1 MKKFIVLLIL
11 ALGIS
16 FTSFGQSTIM
26 KDFQTGPDSLMV
38 DEGTLTIY
46 SPYLDGYWDYSIQIE
61 STFGGSTGDSTNFT
75 VQTYQSNDPS
85 PGPWLIIA
93 AEGDTLEVIVDES
106 SVIIDITDFQ
116 GLWLKHIL
124 TSHSQDTML
133 IESFTVLKQKRTRFF

>member
-16 FTSFGQSTIM
+16 LTSFSQGTIT
-26 KDFQTGPDSLMV
+26 KDFQTGPDSLIV

-61 STFGGSTGDSTNFT
+61 STFAGYGDSTNFT
-75 VQTYQSNDPS
+75 VQTYQSNDPAQS
-85 PGPWLIIA
+85 PWLIIA
-93 AEGDTLEVIVDES
+93 AEGDTLAVIVDES

-124 TSHSQDTML
+124 TSHSQDSML